1 MLRKWNRVL
10 AFLLSVALV
19 TTTFGSDFATAR
31 VYAEE
36 IERAS
41 EDFVQDEN
49 SLGDLSIAES
59 VEETQEETE
68 EVSEE
73 PAEPVEETTEET
85 NKESEEGAEPVT
97 GETPEVPAE
106 TPEVPAETP
115 EVPAVT
121 PEVSDDAAAGETV
134 AEEKFVTVTYKTD
147 KGGTLSNKSEKV
159 DINKE

>member
-106 TPEVPAETP
+106 TPEVPA
-115 EVPAVT
+115 VT